1 MHAAAASN
9 VNDVEHVEEPCAL
22 PEPVGGHAVHDGVD
36 QREEAVRVEVAP
48 MHIIMNRLNERFE
61 NLR

>member
-1 MHAAAASN
+1 MYAATAGD
-9 VNDVEHVEEPCAL
+9 VDDVKDVEESCAL
-22 PEPVGGHAVHDGVD
+22 PEPVGRDAVHDGVH

-48 MHIIMNRLNERFE
+48 VHIIMNRLNKRFE

>member
-1 MHAAAASN
+1 MYAAAAGDVYN
-9 VNDVEHVEEPCAL
+9 IEDVEESGAL
-22 PEPVGGHAVHDGVD
+22 PKPVGGHAVHDGVH

-48 MHIIMNRLNERFE
+48 VHIIMNRLNKRFE